1 MANNEYYHA
10 NIPQP
15 PSYDQTIPGK
25 TDQHPATVPGFGY
38 ASPSYN
44 HDDPSGPYH
53 NRESQQSFASDNGH
67 YQAAGRAT
75 GGDNYAENIPLKTN
89 TQYGNPNDQYGNSPD
104 WMRQQTHYPPSPG
117 GIEDNRQR
125 DNRKKTGFFS
135 KKIAWVTYILTLAQI
150 IVFIVELVKN
160 AQLTGSVIETK
171 PTFNPM
177 IGPSPYVQIYMGA
190 RYNPCMKNVEGIQN
204 ANQTIQWP
212 CPNSTSATGDCT
224 LSEVCGFSGVPN
236 PAVSGSTDDRPAPN
250 QWYRFIL
257 PIFLHGG
264 FIHIG
269 FNLLVQMTMG
279 ADMERIVGMW
289 RYTLTY
295 FASGIFGF
303 VLGGNYAGQL
313 DPSDGCSGALFG
325 ILALYLLDLL
335 YDWPQRESPWVE
347 LIIMVLGVGVSFVL
361 GLLPGLDNFSHIGG
375 FVMGLAIGMTI
386 MRSPNALRER
396 IGLARQ
402 PYVAMSGGVSQA
414 GPEQKTTSFMDF
426 FKGKRGLTSSSTETP
441 GSTQGPL
448 NFFKGRKPLWWLWW
462 LVRAGALVA
471 VLIGFIMLIVDFY
484 KYPSSN
490 CSWCYRLSCLPVN
503 GWCKQNNLPTSTVTS
518 DKTG

>member
-1 MANNEYYHA
+1 MASNEYYHA

-15 PSYDQTIPGK
+15 PSYDQAVPGK
-25 TDQHPATVPGFGY
+25 TDNAPHTAPGLGY
-38 ASPSYN
+38 ASPVYN
-44 HDDPSGPYH
+44 HDDPSAPYH

-67 YQAAGRAT
+67 YQTAGRAT
-75 GGDNYAENIPLKTN
+75 EGDNYAENIPLKTN
-89 TQYGNPNDQYGNSPD
+89 AQYGNNPD
-104 WMRQQTHYPPSPG
+104 WMRQQTQYPPSPG
-117 GIEDNRQR
+117 GLEDSRQR
-125 DNRKKTGFFS
+125 DSRKKKGFFS

-150 IVFIVELVKN
+150 IVFIIELVKN

-190 RYNPCMKNVEGIQN
+190 RYNPCMKNVEGIQD
-204 ANQTIQWP
+204 ANYTLSWL
-212 CPNSTSATGDCT
+212 CPNATSTTVTGTGCT

-236 PAVSGSTDDRPAPN
+236 PSIGGSTDDRPAPN
-250 QWYRFIL
+250 QWYRFII
-257 PIFLHGG
+257 PIFMHGG

-279 ADMERIVGMW
+279 ADMERMVGMW

-295 FASGIFGF
+295 FASGIFG
-303 VLGGNYAGQL
+303 
-313 DPSDGCSGALFG
+313 DGCSGALFG

-347 LIIMVLGVGVSFVL
+347 LIIMLLGVGVSFVL

-375 FVMGLAIGMTI
+375 FIMGLAIGLTI

-402 PYVAMSGGVSQA
+402 PYVAMSGGAGQA
-414 GPEQKTTSFMDF
+414 GPEQKTIPFMEF
-426 FKGKRGLTSSSTETP
+426 FKSKRGLTSHSSENP
-441 GSTQGPL
+441 GPTGGPL
-448 NFFKGRKPLWWLWW
+448 GFFKGRKALWWLWW

-471 VLIGFIMLIVDFY
+471 VLIGFIMLLIDFY

-503 GWCKQNNLPTSTVTS
+503 GWCTQNNLPTSNATS
-518 DKTG
+518 S

>member
-1 MANNEYYHA
+1 MASNEYYHT

-15 PSYDQTIPGK
+15 PSYDQAVPGK
-25 TDQHPATVPGFGY
+25 TDQTPHAVPGFGY

-44 HDDPSGPYH
+44 HDDPSTPYH
-53 NRESQQSFASDNGH
+53 NRESQQSFLSDNGH
-67 YQAAGRAT
+67 YQTAGRAT
-75 GGDNYAENIPLKTN
+75 EGDNYAENIPLKTN
-89 TQYGNPNDQYGNSPD
+89 AQYGNNPD
-104 WMRQQTHYPPSPG
+104 WMRQQTQYPPSPG
-117 GIEDNRQR
+117 GIEDSRQR
-125 DNRKKTGFFS
+125 DSRKKKGFFS

-150 IVFIVELVKN
+150 IVFIIELVKN

-190 RYNPCMKNVEGIQN
+190 RYNPCMKNVEGVQN
-204 ANQTIQWP
+204 ANHTIPWL
-212 CPNSTSATGDCT
+212 CPNATSTTVSGTGCT
-224 LSEVCGFSGVPN
+224 LSEVCGFGGVPN
-236 PAVSGSTDDRPAPN
+236 PRIGGSTDDQPAPN
-250 QWYRFIL
+250 QWYRFII
-257 PIFLHGG
+257 PIFMHGG

-279 ADMERIVGMW
+279 ADMERLIGMW

-303 VLGGNYAGQL
+303 VLGGNYAAQL

-335 YDWPQRESPWVE
+335 YEWPQRESPWVE
-347 LIIMVLGVGVSFVL
+347 LIIMILGVGVSFVL

-375 FVMGLAIGMTI
+375 FIMGLAIGMTI

-402 PYVAMSGGVSQA
+402 PYVAMSGAGQA

-426 FKGKRGLTSSSTETP
+426 FKGKRGLTSSSAETP
-441 GSTQGPL
+441 GSTSGPL

-471 VLIGFIMLIVDFY
+471 VLVGFIMLIVNFY

-490 CSWCYRLSCLPVN
+490 CSWCYRLSCMDVN
-503 GWCKQNNLPTSTVTS
+503 GWCDQNNMPS
-518 DKTG
+518 